1 MPLNVVSNFAAN
13 VAHRNLTMSDAKAT
27 SSLAKLSAGTR
38 VVNAKDDAA
47 AMAIGSRLSTEVAGL
62 KQASVNAGQAVSMLQ
77 IADGAMARTQDILV
91 RMKTL
96 AVQAGSGQLSGVE
109 RGMLDTEYQN
119 LLSEVDR
126 IAADTEFNGNQLV
139 NGDQAITGANS
150 NFDVSAGVV
159 NISARGF
166 TLSGGPPATASG
178 NVSFNTTAQSFTFAI
193 GGSDF
198 TGAIDSSAYTGSGSG
213 ATMTTGTQVQLTNS
227 GSDASLS
234 LTLNLSFD
242 GTANK
247 ATNTLTLTESNAANF
262 TFKVGTGATA
272 NDEISVSIDGI
283 KASSLGINGTDI
295 TSTSNA
301 DAASTAI
308 SNAIDTLNETRA
320 GLGAS
325 QNRLE
330 FAQANLATATE
341 NTEAA
346 RSSLIDLD
354 VAAEMT
360 RFTSQQILV
369 QAGVSMMAQANQ
381 MPQNLLRLFN

>member
-119 LLSEVDR
+119 LLSEIDR

-139 NGDQAITGANS
+139 NGDQVVSDANT
-150 NFDVSAGVV
+150 NYDVSAGVIS
-159 NISARGF
+159 ISARGF
-166 TLSGGPPATASG
+166 DFGTAASDSGALAYNAT
-178 NVSFNTTAQSFTFAI
+178 NQSFTF
-193 GGSDF
+193 
-198 TGAIDSSAYTGSGSG
+198 TIDSVAYSGTINADAFTDSG
-213 ATMTTGTQVQLTNS
+213 TNAAMATGTQVVLTNT

-234 LTLNLSFD
+234 VTLNVSFD
-242 GTANK
+242 AGGTVASD
-247 ATNTLTLTESNAANF
+247 AITLTESNAANF
-262 TFKVGTGATA
+262 TFKVGTGATSS
-272 NDEISVSIDGI
+272 DEISVSIDGI
-283 KASSLGINGTDI
+283 KASSLGIDGTDI

-308 SNAIDTLNETRA
+308 TNAIDTLNETRA